1 MNIKAAIR
9 YQRSDYLKTV
19 RNFYMIIVLI
29 IVLFVIAVELG
40 DDSSIKSFG
49 GIEMSTLI
57 FLFVVGL
64 NSFRE
69 TFLMMLQNGV
79 SRKTMFI
86 STIVTIL
93 STSTLMAIVDRFLLV
108 IGGLYSDLHENVIV
122 TGMYDILYGK
132 RSASMDAIPFNL
144 EGVLI
149 IIGIYISAMAVGL
162 FITTAYYRMNKVLK
176 IVVSVGVPATVFV
189 FLPVLDGAV
198 FGGRMS
204 RAFIKMMNF
213 ILGGTSG
220 TPYNLLLSCIIFT
233 IVCFSLTWMLVRRAV
248 EKIN

>member
-40 DDSSIKSFG
+40 DDSSIKSLG

-57 FLFVVGL
+57 FLFVLGL

-69 TFLMMLQNGV
+69 NFLMMLQNGV
-79 SRKTMFI
+79 SRKTMFM

-93 STSTLMAIVDRFLLV
+93 STSVIMGVIDRVFLIV
-108 IGGLYSDLHENVIV
+108 GGLYSNMYENVIV
-122 TGMYDILYGK
+122 TGMYDMLYEK
-132 RSASMDAIPFNL
+132 RVASMNAISFNL
-144 EGVLI
+144 EGILI
-149 IIGIYISAMAVGL
+149 TIAMYVSAMSVGF

-176 IVVSVGVPATVFV
+176 VVVSVGVPATVFV

-198 FGGRMS
+198 FGGRIS
-204 RAFIKMMNF
+204 RVVIKMLDF
-213 ILGGTSG
+213 IFGGRSG
-220 TPYNLLLSCIIFT
+220 NPYNLLLSCAIFT
-233 IVCFSLTWMLVRRAV
+233 VVCLSLTWVLVRRAV
-248 EKIN
+248 EKID